1 MGTKHLNITTKTL
14 KEIDPNLEK
23 HEKTEEDDFKAR
35 LKKEIQELAAILEY
49 KDNDL
54 KLSTKR

>member
-23 HEKTEEDDFKAR
+23 YEKVEDDDLKAK
-35 LKKEIQELAAILEY
+35 LKKEITELATILE
-49 KDNDL
+49 
-54 KLSTKR
+54 